1 MFKEL
6 KGKQCHLKEV
16 SRDEAGEAGKAR
28 AGEPIINI
36 LDLLLP
42 TLLKGPLATVQ
53 RKGWK

>member
-6 KGKQCHLKEV
+6 KGKQCHLQGV
-16 SRDEAGEAGKAR
+16 SRDEAGETGKAR

-42 TLLKGPLATVQ
+42 TLLKAPLATVQ
-53 RKGWK
+53 RKCWK